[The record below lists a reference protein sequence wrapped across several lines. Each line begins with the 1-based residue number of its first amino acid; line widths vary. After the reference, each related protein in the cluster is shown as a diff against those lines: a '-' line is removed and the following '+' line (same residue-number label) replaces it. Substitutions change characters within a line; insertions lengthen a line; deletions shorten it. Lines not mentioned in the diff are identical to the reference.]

1 VSRHHGQL
9 GAELTGY
16 GETENGPRELR
27 VDIVDRDAQTTV
39 TSLTPAETLALMTE
53 LLSAVTRARENRLS

>member
-1 VSRHHGQL
+1 MSRHHGRL

-27 VDIVDRDAQTTV
+27 VDIVDRDARTTV
-39 TSLTPAETLALMTE
+39 ASMTPPEALALMTE
-53 LLSAVTRARENRLS
+53 MLSAVSRARENRS